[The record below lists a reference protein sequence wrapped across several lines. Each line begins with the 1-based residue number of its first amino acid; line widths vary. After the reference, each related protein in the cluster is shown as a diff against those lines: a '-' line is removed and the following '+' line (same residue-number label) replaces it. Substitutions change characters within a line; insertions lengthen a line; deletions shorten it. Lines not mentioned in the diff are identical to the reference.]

1 MYGTPQS
8 VTTMNGMGGD
18 VIDDGSGTID
28 PANLSNSGMFRAS
41 LFLVA
46 YYCCFP
52 ARLRF
57 LGLIPIVVATWL
69 HATPHYRSAV
79 IGLDLFLNYF
89 FFLSML
95 FPVTFQTDLPPSLC
109 PTGTIPIPCWTKSS
123 WYQA

>member
-18 VIDDGSGTID
+18 VTDGSGTID

-41 LFLVA
+41 LFFVA

-57 LGLIPIVVATWL
+57 LGLVPILVATWL
-69 HATPHYRSAV
+69 HATPLHRSAV
-79 IGLDLFLNYF
+79 IGLGLFLNY
-89 FFLSML
+89 L
-95 FPVTFQTDLPPSLC
+95 FPFYTLPC
-109 PTGTIPIPCWTKSS
+109 PLPD
-123 WYQA
+123 